1 MNFGQFIN
9 NKLYLYSCLKLVNMI
24 DKAVKDEGEGTRI
37 NYSISIVEREDIINN
52 APDWVQQAPENC
64 IEAYVEQEYAR
75 IQLDEHPDRFFTFKN
90 QKYKRKETVD
100 LKDPQ
105 LRNKMKARYC
115 TDEDLEKALAIQ
127 DSLVMMMD
135 DFELKKKICAKTF
148 QRRVNSKEGKDGKII
163 GTYTDK
169 LLDLFGKLNPLE
181 EVIKIMEAETG
192 TKLGITEL
200 TRFYNANKAII
211 EKRKE
216 EYVKSSGN
224 YRITSEAGRLDV
236 LNTLLTDSL
245 IQYRRALAEDKQ
257 ATAQIYSREIK
268 TILEQ
273 ARKEVKGNE
282 LKLTVDG
289 KIDITAT
296 VHGSENVGRL
306 MQNIP
311 INCIVVGIV
320 AAKAGLN
327 PLVLI
332 NQLATSY
339 YKDFNGFNR
348 NILGRDKIQLPG
360 DLVRTYDWGVLEEK
374 NARFLG
380 EMETV
385 KVEDIS
391 HEEIKEDERKRAEI
405 LERIRKLKAKK

>member
-1 MNFGQFIN
+1 
-9 NKLYLYSCLKLVNMI
+9 MI
-24 DKAVKDEGEGTRI
+24 IDEGEGTRI
-37 NYSISIVEREDIINN
+37 KYDISIVEREDIINQ

-105 LRNKMKARYC
+105 VRNKMLARYC
-115 TDEDLEKALAIQ
+115 SEKDLKKALQIQ

-135 DFELKKKICAKTF
+135 DLELKKKICTQVFKK
-148 QRRVNSKEGKDGKII
+148 RIGSKEGKDGKII
-163 GTYTDK
+163 GVYTDK

-181 EVIKIMEAETG
+181 EVIKIMKAETG
-192 TKLGITEL
+192 VELGLTEL

-224 YRITSEAGRLDV
+224 YRVTSEAGRLDV
-236 LNTLLTDSL
+236 LNTLLTDAL
-245 IQYRRALAEDKQ
+245 IQYRRAIAEEK
-257 ATAQIYSREIK
+257 TTLSQIYSREIK
-268 TILEQ
+268 AILEQ

-289 KIDITAT
+289 KIDISAT
-296 VHGSENVGRL
+296 IHGSENVGRL

-360 DLVRTYDWGVLEEK
+360 DLVRTYDWAVLEEK

-385 KVEDIS
+385 QA
-391 HEEIKEDERKRAEI
+391 EEIPYEEVKEDERKRAAI
-405 LERIRKLKAKK
+405 LERIRRLKAQK